1 MSRSAAIYRWI
12 EEFNTR
18 NCSIIDE
25 LNVLLI
31 NGIPVNCINQ
41 AAIQYHV
48 PATLIVSVLKIEN
61 GQVGD
66 ANPNLNGTVDYG
78 PMQINSIWLPEIS
91 RYGYSAE
98 LIQYDPC
105 ANVAVGAWILSQSIA
120 SGADLW
126 QGVGNYHSHT
136 FSENLRYRDRVRQ
149 FYFLLK
155 QYLSTA
161 NTTST
166 KNKN

>member
-98 LIQYDPC
+98 LIQY
-105 ANVAVGAWILSQSIA
+105 IA